1 MTATTFDTLMY
12 AKKLR
17 EAGFNEKQ
25 AEIQAEA
32 LKEIIQDNLAT
43 KKDIHELKK
52 DIQELRVGF
61 EHKLKELEYKLTI
74 KMGMMLVVAVSLLTA
89 IIKL

>member
-17 EAGFNEKQ
+17 EAGFSEKQ

-32 LKEIIQDNLAT
+32 LKEIVDNNLAT
-43 KKDIHELKK
+43 KYDIEKLNNRIDKLELS
-52 DIQELRVGF
+52 
-61 EHKLKELEYKLTI
+61 LTV
-74 KMGMMLVVAVSLLTA
+74 KFGGMLVIAVGILAA